1 MFKKTLLAMA
11 ATSLFSGVAFNAF
24 ADQGHGTVTFTG
36 TVITAPC
43 SIAPGDEDLKV
54 NLGEVA
60 DSVLNGGK
68 YSMPADFTI
77 HLQDCVFTS
86 TTDEE
91 TSTTTVTPSKVEVT
105 FTSNKVDSTDTS
117 LLANSLEGNYGA
129 ASNVGVRIL
138 DAGSNEVTLGTPVSV
153 TFLDTNSYQE
163 LNFHARMESPD
174 KDVTEGNVYAQANYV
189 LAYK

>member
-11 ATSLFSGVAFNAF
+11 ATTLFSGVAFNAF

-68 YSMPADFTI
+68 YSLPADFTI

-86 TTDEE
+86 TTDTEAG
-91 TSTTTVTPSKVEVT
+91 TTTVTPTKVEVT
-105 FTSNKVDSTDTS
+105 FTSTSVDSTDSS
-117 LLANSLEGNYGA
+117 LLANSLEGNYGS

-138 DAGSNEVTLGTPVSV
+138 DSGSNKVTLGTAVPIK
-153 TFLDTNSYQE
+153 FQDTNSYQE
-163 LNFHARMESPD
+163 LNFHARMESLN
-174 KDVTEGNVYAQANYV
+174 KTATEGNVYAQANYV